1 MSVWTGGATEEE
13 HLPGTN
19 LVLPS
24 YFPLENRSF
33 IKLQLGWLSARLLIW
48 QQPLWLVILNY
59 EFWQWPFQ
67 NICTHFLSHSPQSPL
82 PAFMYSDT
90 PTQMQVNRI
99 ILAVSLSHRLQ
110 IVILM
115 PFWQAWRLL
124 KSPNISN
131 WHQIKVQV
139 QIRSLVTCAIWD
151 RKIHSLA
158 NLIETHSRKYATQQS
173 FGRNARNHTAKKL

>member
-1 MSVWTGGATEEE
+1 MIRRLARQLEAFGVLNRTIMLKEQYVCVWTGGATEEE
-13 HLPGTN
+13 HLPGTIP
-19 LVLPS
+19 VLAFH
-24 YFPLENRSF
+24 FPLENRSF

-67 NICTHFLSHSPQSPL
+67 SIRTHFLSHSPQSPC
-82 PAFMYSDT
+82 PAFMFSDT

-99 ILAVSLSHRLQ
+99 ILAVPLSHTMQ

-115 PFWQAWRLL
+115 PFWQSWQLV
-124 KSPNISN
+124 KSPNTSH

-139 QIRSLVTCAIWD
+139 QMRSYMQFATGKC
-151 RKIHSLA
+151 
-158 NLIETHSRKYATQQS
+158 THWTI
-173 FGRNARNHTAKKL
+173 